1 LNYFGHALVSS
12 WTSQSG
18 GRALGAMLPD
28 FQAMCGARAAIID
41 DAAIT
46 EGVALHHATD
56 KAFHGLATFTGL
68 VRELEERLARAG
80 VSRGPMRAVGHAGV
94 ELLLDGALIDDPHG
108 RAAYLAAIAH
118 PTASI
123 TWRDPGD
130 ADRFAYLHGRLRE
143 HGVPD
148 DLARPESVAMRVLRM
163 TAHRPLLRASAAE
176 ADLIRREL
184 AAIAARVRDAAPTIL
199 GALRAAL
206 SAH

>member
-12 WTSQSG
+12 WTSPSG

-28 FQAMCGARAAIID
+28 FQSMCGARAAIID
-41 DAAIT
+41 DAAIS

-56 KAFHGLATFTGL
+56 KAFHGLAPFTGL
-68 VRELEERLARAG
+68 VRELEERLAGAG

-94 ELLLDGALIDDPHG
+94 ELLLDGALLADAAA
-108 RAAYLAAIAH
+108 RAAYLAAFAH
-118 PTASI
+118 PFASI

-130 ADRFAYLHGRLRE
+130 AGRFAYLHGRLLD
-143 HGVPD
+143 HGIPE
-148 DLARPESVAMRVLRM
+148 DLTRPESVAMRLLRM

-184 AAIAARVRDAAPTIL
+184 AAIAARVRVAAPTIL
-199 GALRAAL
+199 GALRAAMG
-206 SAH
+206 